1 MTELQKLT
9 KKQQE
14 ILRLLYSFRFL
25 NRIQI
30 QASLRHKDPKTI
42 NLWLRDLRA
51 KGYVEWIYSTHFAEK
66 TKPAIYYLALNGVRY
81 LRTLT
86 RKVKDDDGNAVVSPL
101 YPPEELRK
109 RYKEPA
115 RSQTYIDRCVLI
127 ADCCLALKKED
138 EVNEAKGK
146 KLRYYCQT
154 EADYLLERSYYHF
167 VLDIDDELIHPHLI
181 FCQDKLNKD
190 GKEEKTIESYILE
203 IFDPTLPRY
212 RMKKRLGDYVKFLDD
227 EGDEWKEQTDT
238 EKLPILLFVCPRMS
252 DLIYAKRRT
261 RKLVADAWYW
271 EDVDTEKP
279 RVRFT
284 TVDKLKQ
291 SNMLAKEI
299 WEQA

>member
-1 MTELQKLT
+1 MTELPKLT

-14 ILRLLYSFRFL
+14 IVSLLYRFRFL

-30 QASLRHKDPKTI
+30 QAFLGHKDPKTI

-66 TKPAIYYLALNGVRY
+66 TKPAIYYLGINGVRH
-81 LRTLT
+81 LRTRT
-86 RKVKDDDGNAVVSPL
+86 RKVEVEDGKWEIVPA
-101 YPPEELRK
+101 YPVEELRK
-109 RYKEPA
+109 RYKEPT
-115 RSQTYIDRCVLI
+115 RSKAFIDRCTLV
-127 ADCCLALKKED
+127 ADCCLALEKED
-138 EVNEAKGK
+138 AANGAKGTD
-146 KLRYYCQT
+146 LRYYYQM

-167 VLDIDDELIHPHLI
+167 VLDLDDGRIRPHLI

-190 GKEEKTIESYILE
+190 ATEETTVESCLLE

-212 RMKKRLGDYVKFLDD
+212 RMKKCLADYVQFLDE
-227 EGDEWKEQTDT
+227 EGDSWQEQTGT
-238 EKLPILLFVCPRMS
+238 KQLPVVLFVCPRTS

-271 EDVDTEKP
+271 EDDDVEKP
-279 RVRFT
+279 RMRFT
-284 TVDKLKQ
+284 TTDKLRQ
-291 SNMLAKEI
+291 SGILDKKI